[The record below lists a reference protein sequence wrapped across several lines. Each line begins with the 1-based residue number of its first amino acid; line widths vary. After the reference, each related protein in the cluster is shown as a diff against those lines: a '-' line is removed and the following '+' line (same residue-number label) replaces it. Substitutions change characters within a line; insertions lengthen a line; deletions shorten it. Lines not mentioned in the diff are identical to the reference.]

1 MWRRLWD
8 AISNEEVSK
17 MGLIEKLKL
26 LLKVKKPIGDVIDA
40 AKEANKTKK
49 WFSFVVTLVGTLAT
63 TAGALTGVIP
73 PQAQLIAASVLQAI
87 YNVIRGADK
96 ADQAEV
102 KGTLRTTEFWLSGL
116 TEVQKMFVALHT
128 GGIDPVWMPTMTAL
142 VGAALAF
149 GQNLAARA
157 PAEPVK

>member
-1 MWRRLWD
+1 
-8 AISNEEVSK
+8 

-26 LLKVKKPIGDVIDA
+26 LMKVKKPIGDVIDA

-49 WFSFVVTLVGTLAT
+49 WFSFAVTVIGTLVT

-73 PQAQLIAASVLQAI
+73 PQAQLIGVSVLQAI
-87 YNVIRGADK
+87 YNVLRGLDK
-96 ADQAEV
+96 AEQTEI
-102 KGTLRTTEFWLSGL
+102 KGTLRTTEFWTSGL

-128 GGIDPVWMPTMTAL
+128 GGIDPTWMPTMTAL

-157 PAEPVK
+157 PVKPAEPAK